1 MSGMREWIENA
12 RQAWK
17 MLDARQRNVIL
28 VPTLFMVALVV
39 VLQAMSQLRESRSQ
53 VAVLEQLAIQEAAF
67 YTQANEAK
75 SLLKRPAS
83 SSAVVNADVPAIM
96 ALAGEG
102 VSVTAAPGGG
112 FRLMSASMP
121 YAKWWS
127 LCAELDRKFGLTM
140 SALELAPKQ
149 DVKQNVSFDMT
160 LVPAQRGG
168 RAP

>member
-1 MSGMREWIENA
+1 MSHLRERIDNA
-12 RQAWK
+12 RLAWTA
-17 MLDARQRNVIL
+17 LDARRRNLIL
-28 VPTLFMVALVV
+28 LIVFGALALVAVALGMAQSREAKRLND
-39 VLQAMSQLRESRSQ
+39 VLQ
-53 VAVLEQLAIQEAAF
+53 QLARQEATF
-67 YTQANEAK
+67 YNQANEAK

-83 SSAVVNADVPAIM
+83 ANAVANADVPALQT
-96 ALAGEG
+96 LAGEG